1 MGGPGYEEYFR
12 KKLEARD
19 VKPGVDS
26 WNRLE
31 AQLEEAGKARRT
43 TRKWWPGIVAAC
55 ACLLFFVGFMFQS
68 SSDAVLVVEQQEIEH
83 QGTTQEDTQLQPSSF
98 ETEAEFSESVVAE
111 ETTGVEKDESPDQ
124 PQITSGIAGQEM
136 DDSKIS
142 KTAWMQQEQTE
153 LLLAKQM
160 KELGLA
166 DLLLQEDISD
176 QVLWQKLDEVLAQAS
191 KLQERSGQ
199 VSDAEID
206 ALLLL
211 AAEDISSNRSS
222 QGAAISAEALL
233 YEVEMELEESFRQRV
248 FDLLKQGLD
257 RTRTAVVN
265 SMQ

>member
-19 VKPGVDS
+19 AKPKADS

-31 AQLEEAGKARRT
+31 AQLESAEKTRRT
-43 TRKWWPGIVAAC
+43 TKKWWPGIAAAC
-55 ACLLFFVGFMFQS
+55 ACLLLVFGFLFQS
-68 SSDAVLVVEQQEIEH
+68 STDAELVVDHQQKS
-83 QGTTQEDTQLQPSSF
+83 TQEDSQMQLSSF
-98 ETEAEFSESVVAE
+98 ETASELSESVVRANATDAE
-111 ETTGVEKDESPDQ
+111 ENASSHEPLKRSR
-124 PQITSGIAGQEM
+124 ITVQEM
-136 DDSKIS
+136 NNSKNS
-142 KTAWMQQEQTE
+142 ESAWMQQEQAE
-153 LLLAKQM
+153 VLLAKQM

-211 AAEDISSNRSS
+211 AAEDISSNRSN

-233 YEVEMELEESFRQRV
+233 HEVEMELEESFRQRV